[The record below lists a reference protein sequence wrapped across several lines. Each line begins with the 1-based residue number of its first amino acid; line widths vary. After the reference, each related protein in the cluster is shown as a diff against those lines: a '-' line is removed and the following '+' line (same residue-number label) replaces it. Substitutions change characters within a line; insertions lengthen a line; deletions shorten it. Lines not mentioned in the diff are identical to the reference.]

1 MKTGM
6 VETPEGR
13 RSACQLIE
21 AELEAFA
28 TGALDPAQFHH
39 REHLR
44 LAFEMLDRLS
54 FGETVVRFGAGLRL
68 LAAKAGRPEI
78 YHETKTVA
86 FLAAIAE
93 RRARGGERSWEE
105 FQAVN
110 LDLADKSYLNRY
122 YRREVLESDLA
133 RKVFLLPQPER
144 RRVREGAQSW

>member
-1 MKTGM
+1 MTTEA
-6 VETPEGR
+6 VETPDR
-13 RSACQLIE
+13 ALSVCDPLE
-21 AELEAFA
+21 AEFEAFA
-28 TGALDPAQFHH
+28 TGALDPAQFPH

-44 LAFEMLDRLS
+44 FAFEMLERHS

-122 YRREVLESDLA
+122 YRREVLESNLA
-133 RKVFLLPQPER
+133 RKVFLLPRPER

>member
-1 MKTGM
+1 MTTGM
-6 VETPEGR
+6 AQTPEHAPETR
-13 RSACQLIE
+13 DPME
-21 AELEAFA
+21 AELKAFA
-28 TGALDPAQFHH
+28 MGTLDPAQFPH

-44 LAFEMLDRLS
+44 LAFEMLERLS

-86 FLAAIAE
+86 FLAAIAG

-105 FQAVN
+105 FQAAN

-133 RKVFLLPQPER
+133 RQVFLLPQPAR
-144 RRVREGAQSW
+144 RLVREESQPR